1 MCSKDTF
8 PKNDKRYFVDIYA
21 FVVDFESCF
30 SMSDIYAAT
39 LPNTDNLHTT

>member
-1 MCSKDTF
+1 MCNKDTF

-30 SMSDIYAAT
+30 LMSDFYAAT

>member
-21 FVVDFESCF
+21 FVIDFL
-30 SMSDIYAAT
+30 MSDFYAAT